1 MILSATLS
9 LLILISSGQSPPAT
23 VSPISFKNETPI
35 PVLVQVKSIFN
46 GQLLRDR
53 PYLIKS
59 GETSPP
65 IQIPGTKS
73 VSISDSKSLRPL
85 VQLPLPQ
92 TNEELLIAIVGTEKS
107 MKLELRKPTN

>member
-1 MILSATLS
+1 MIFSATLS
-9 LLILISSGQSPPAT
+9 LFALLSTAQTPAPT
-23 VSPISFKNETPI
+23 VSPITFKNETPI

-53 PYLIKS
+53 PYLIKP

-73 VSISDSKSLRPL
+73 VSISDSKSPRPL

-92 TNEELLIAIVGTEKS
+92 SNEELLIAIVGTEKS

>member
-1 MILSATLS
+1 LILSVTLP
-9 LLILISSGQSPPAT
+9 LLFLISTGQSPPAM
-23 VSPISFKNETPI
+23 VSPITFKNETPI

-53 PYLIKS
+53 PYLIKP
-59 GETSPP
+59 GETSLP

>member
-1 MILSATLS
+1 MTLSAPLLLFALLSTGQIPPGPTL
-9 LLILISSGQSPPAT
+9 
-23 VSPISFKNETPI
+23 PITFKNETTIPI
-35 PVLVQVKSIFN
+35 LLQVKSIFN

-53 PYLIKS
+53 PYLLKP

-73 VSISDSKSLRPL
+73 VSISDAKSPRPIA
-85 VQLPLPQ
+85 QLPLPQ

-107 MKLELRKPTN
+107 IKLELRKPTN

>member
-1 MILSATLS
+1 LILSATLS
-9 LLILISSGQSPPAT
+9 LLISISSGQSPPAT